1 MTNYAKLYARLCGAI
16 DEVLDE
22 LGTIPER
29 SMRGK
34 SCKRQFWMRKH
45 SIWTRRKKKCPRE
58 TPERVPPPP
67 RGHSFICYSVS
78 SSACWASAPIRARQA
93 LVMDATCSGQRPM

>member
-1 MTNYAKLYARLCGAI
+1 MTDYAKLYARSTRFWTSW
-16 DEVLDE
+16 E
-22 LGTIPER
+22 PFR
-29 SMRGK
+29 RHSMRGE
-34 SCKRQFWMRKH
+34 SCKRQFWMRKR
-45 SIWTRRKKKCPRE
+45 SIWTQKKRKSPRE
-58 TPERVPPPP
+58 TPECVP

>member
-34 SCKRQFWMRKH
+34 SCKRQFWTRKR
-45 SIWTRRKKKCPRE
+45 SIWTQKKRKSPRE
-58 TPERVPPPP
+58 TPECVP
-67 RGHSFICYSVS
+67 RRHSFICYSVS